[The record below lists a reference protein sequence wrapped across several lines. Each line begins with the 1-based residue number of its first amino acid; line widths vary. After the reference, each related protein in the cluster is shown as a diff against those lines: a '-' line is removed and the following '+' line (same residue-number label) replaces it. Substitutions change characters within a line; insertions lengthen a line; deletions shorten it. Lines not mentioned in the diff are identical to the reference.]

1 MNERSPEYADRIAA
15 AGSIETR
22 AEVAARWIL
31 AEFDAYY
38 VESRN
43 IPNLAKAAFE
53 RRDPAM
59 SLDLSLRRLS
69 VYSIS
74 VHALAR
80 GLREALPSAAE
91 DESFWARI
99 EARYLTL
106 IEGRY
111 ESDIAYAY
119 IHSARRM
126 MYEGMW
132 KPVEYAFLHH
142 REPASERSTAVRIDF
157 PVAPGGDLAALVDRI
172 LDVPCFERPWRDR
185 EGDVRRVAE
194 RLRSIFGDGG
204 RRPVAGQDRSTSG
217 GGERAPV
224 AEQARSTSGGG
235 EHRPVAGQDRSASDD
250 RGRTHAVER
259 PWPIAGDG
267 ARRPV
272 QIQMTDAGF
281 FRNRGAYVVGRIV
294 FDDASATP
302 LILALL
308 NHEAGIHVQA
318 VLAGEADAHNLFSS
332 TLANFHVTNSHYHE
346 LAAFLHSVMPTRRL
360 GLHYSTIGFNH
371 VGKVAVMNEL
381 REELAAHGEV
391 FTTAVGFRGSVAI
404 GFAAASSDYNL
415 KVIRDVPTAQYKWG
429 AFPGIGAVLDKYRR
443 VHEID
448 RTGSMLDNIIYYNL
462 ELDPAWFEPDL
473 LAELLRDAA
482 ESVSLRDDAVIL
494 KHLIVQ
500 RRVRP
505 LPVFFRD
512 ATPEEAREVIVNL
525 GHCIKN
531 NAAANVF
538 NKDLDA
544 RNYGVSRFRKVY
556 LFDYDALEPLT
567 RVKIRSNADRFDGE
581 DDVPDWFY
589 EDGVVFLPEE
599 IETGFRIHDRGLRRL
614 FRDVHGD
621 LLTTGYWERMQ
632 HDLER
637 GRVPSIRLYPEE
649 RKLDPPGWPSAP
661 AGE

>member
-1 MNERSPEYADRIAA
+1 MNDRYAEYASRIEA
-15 AGSIETR
+15 AGSIDER
-22 AEVAARWIL
+22 SGLAARWIL

-38 VESRN
+38 VESRS
-43 IPNLAKAAFE
+43 IPSLAKSAFE
-53 RRDPAM
+53 QRDPAM

-69 VYSIS
+69 VYSVS
-74 VHALAR
+74 AHALAR
-80 GLREALPSAAE
+80 RLRAALPEVAE
-91 DESFWARI
+91 DETFWTRL
-99 EARYLTL
+99 EARYLAL

-111 ESDIAYAY
+111 ESDLAFAY

-126 MYEGMW
+126 VYEGMW
-132 KPVEYAFLHH
+132 KPVEYMFLHH
-142 REPASERSTAVRIDF
+142 REPASERSAAVRIDF
-157 PVAPGGDLAALVDRI
+157 PIAPGADLAVLVDRV
-172 LDVPCFERPWRDR
+172 LAVPRFERRWRDR
-185 EGDVRRVAE
+185 AGDVRRVTE
-194 RLRSIFGDGG
+194 RLPSIF
-204 RRPVAGQDRSTSG
+204 SG
-217 GGERAPV
+217 
-224 AEQARSTSGGG
+224 
-235 EHRPVAGQDRSASDD
+235 
-250 RGRTHAVER
+250 
-259 PWPIAGDG
+259 G

-272 QIQMTDAGF
+272 EIQMTDAGF
-281 FRNRGAYVVGRIV
+281 FRNRGAYIVGRLV
-294 FDDASATP
+294 FDDSSASP

-308 NHEAGIHVQA
+308 NHDAGIYVQA

-346 LAAFLHSVMPTRRL
+346 LAAFLHTVMPTRRL

-371 VGKVAVMNEL
+371 VGKVAVMHEL
-381 REELAAHGEV
+381 REELATHREV
-391 FTTAVGFRGSVAI
+391 FITAVGFRGSVAI
-404 GFAAASSDYNL
+404 GFAAPSSDYNL
-415 KVIRDVPTAQYKWG
+415 KVIRDVPTDQYKWG
-429 AFPGIGAVLDKYRR
+429 EFPGIGAVLDKYRR

-462 ELDPAWFEPDL
+462 ELDPAWFEADL
-473 LAELLRDAA
+473 LAELLRDAG

-500 RRVRP
+500 RRVLP
-505 LPVFFRD
+505 LPVFLQD

-544 RNYGVSRFRKVY
+544 RNYGVSRFQKVY

-567 RVKIRSNADRFDGE
+567 RVKVRSNAGRFDGE

-589 EDGVVFLPEE
+589 EDGVIFLPEE
-599 IETGFRIHDRGLRRL
+599 IESGFRIHDRGMRRL

-621 LLTTGYWERMQ
+621 LLTTGYWERLQ
-632 HDLER
+632 HDLDR
-637 GRVPSIRLYPEE
+637 GQVPSIRLYPEQ
-649 RKLDPPGWPSAP
+649 RKLDHPGWPSAP

>member
-1 MNERSPEYADRIAA
+1 MNDRSAEYASRIEA
-15 AGSIETR
+15 AGSIDER
-22 AEVAARWIL
+22 SGLAARWIL

-38 VESRN
+38 VESRS
-43 IPNLAKAAFE
+43 IPNLAKSAFE
-53 RRDPAM
+53 QRDPAM

-69 VYSIS
+69 VYSVS
-74 VHALAR
+74 AHALAR
-80 GLREALPSAAE
+80 RLRAALPEVAE
-91 DESFWARI
+91 DETFWTRL
-99 EARYLTL
+99 EARYLAL

-111 ESDIAYAY
+111 ESDLAFAY

-126 MYEGMW
+126 VYEGMW
-132 KPVEYAFLHH
+132 KPVEYMFLHH
-142 REPASERSTAVRIDF
+142 REPASERSAAVRIDF
-157 PVAPGGDLAALVDRI
+157 PIAPGADLAVLVDRV
-172 LDVPCFERPWRDR
+172 LAVPRFERRWRDR
-185 EGDVRRVAE
+185 AGDVRRVTE
-194 RLRSIFGDGG
+194 RLPSIF
-204 RRPVAGQDRSTSG
+204 SG
-217 GGERAPV
+217 
-224 AEQARSTSGGG
+224 
-235 EHRPVAGQDRSASDD
+235 
-250 RGRTHAVER
+250 
-259 PWPIAGDG
+259 G

-272 QIQMTDAGF
+272 EIQMTDAGF
-281 FRNRGAYVVGRIV
+281 FRNRGAYIVGRIV
-294 FDDASATP
+294 FDDSSASP

-308 NHEAGIHVQA
+308 NHDAGIYVQA

-346 LAAFLHSVMPTRRL
+346 LAAFLHTVMPTRRL

-371 VGKVAVMNEL
+371 VGKVAVMHEL
-381 REELAAHGEV
+381 REELATHHEV
-391 FTTAVGFRGSVAI
+391 FITAVGFRGSVAI
-404 GFAAASSDYNL
+404 GFAAPSSDYNL
-415 KVIRDVPTAQYKWG
+415 KVIRDVPTDQYKWG
-429 AFPGIGAVLDKYRR
+429 EFPGIGAVLDKYRR

-462 ELDPAWFEPDL
+462 ELDPAWFEADL
-473 LAELLRDAA
+473 LAELLRDAG

-500 RRVRP
+500 RRVLP
-505 LPVFFRD
+505 LPVFLQD

-544 RNYGVSRFRKVY
+544 RNYGVSRFQKVY

-567 RVKIRSNADRFDGE
+567 RVKVRSNAGRFDGE

-589 EDGVVFLPEE
+589 EDGVIFLPEE
-599 IETGFRIHDRGLRRL
+599 IESGFRIHDRGMRRL

-621 LLTTGYWERMQ
+621 LLTTGYWEGLQ
-632 HDLER
+632 HDLDR
-637 GRVPSIRLYPEE
+637 GQVPSIRLYPEQ
-649 RKLDPPGWPSAP
+649 RKLDHPGWPSAP

>member
-1 MNERSPEYADRIAA
+1 MNDRSAEYASRIEA
-15 AGSIETR
+15 AGSIEER
-22 AEVAARWIL
+22 SGLAARWIL

-38 VESRN
+38 VESRS
-43 IPNLAKAAFE
+43 IPNLAKSAFE
-53 RRDPAM
+53 QRDPAM

-69 VYSIS
+69 VYSVS
-74 VHALAR
+74 AHALAR
-80 GLREALPSAAE
+80 RLRAALPEVAE
-91 DESFWARI
+91 DETFWTRL
-99 EARYLTL
+99 EARYLAL

-111 ESDIAYAY
+111 ESDLAFAY

-126 MYEGMW
+126 VYQGMW
-132 KPVEYAFLHH
+132 KPVEYMFLHH
-142 REPASERSTAVRIDF
+142 REPASERSAAVRIDF
-157 PVAPGGDLAALVDRI
+157 PIAPGADLAVLVDRV
-172 LDVPCFERPWRDR
+172 LAVPRFERRWRDR
-185 EGDVRRVAE
+185 AGDVRRVTE
-194 RLRSIFGDGG
+194 RLQSIF
-204 RRPVAGQDRSTSG
+204 SG
-217 GGERAPV
+217 
-224 AEQARSTSGGG
+224 
-235 EHRPVAGQDRSASDD
+235 
-250 RGRTHAVER
+250 
-259 PWPIAGDG
+259 G

-272 QIQMTDAGF
+272 EIQMTGAGF
-281 FRNRGAYVVGRIV
+281 FRNRGAYIVGRIV
-294 FDDASATP
+294 FDDSSASP

-308 NHEAGIHVQA
+308 NHDAGIYVQA

-346 LAAFLHSVMPTRRL
+346 LAAFLHTVMPTRRL

-371 VGKVAVMNEL
+371 VGKVAVMHEL
-381 REELAAHGEV
+381 REELATHREV
-391 FTTAVGFRGSVAI
+391 FITAVGFRGSVAI
-404 GFAAASSDYNL
+404 GFAAPSSDYNL
-415 KVIRDVPTAQYKWG
+415 KVIRDVPTDQYKWG
-429 AFPGIGAVLDKYRR
+429 EFPGIGAVLDKYRR

-462 ELDPAWFEPDL
+462 ELDSAWFEADL
-473 LAELLRDAA
+473 LAELLRDAG

-500 RRVRP
+500 RRVLP
-505 LPVFFRD
+505 LPVFLQD

-544 RNYGVSRFRKVY
+544 RNYGVSRFQKVY

-567 RVKIRSNADRFDGE
+567 RVKVRSNAGRFDGE

-589 EDGVVFLPEE
+589 EDGVIFLPEE
-599 IETGFRIHDRGLRRL
+599 IESGFRIHDRGMRRL

-621 LLTTGYWERMQ
+621 LLTTGYWERLQ
-632 HDLER
+632 HDLDR
-637 GRVPSIRLYPEE
+637 GQVPSIRLYPEQ
-649 RKLDPPGWPSAP
+649 RKLDHPGWPSAP

>member
-1 MNERSPEYADRIAA
+1 MSERPADHASRIAA
-15 AGSIETR
+15 ADSIEAR
-22 AEVAARWIL
+22 ADLAAHWIL

-43 IPNLAKAAFE
+43 IPNLAKSAFE
-53 RRDPAM
+53 RRDPGT

-69 VYSIS
+69 VYSVS

-80 GLREALPSAAE
+80 RLREALPSAAD
-91 DESFWARI
+91 DETFWERI
-99 EARYLTL
+99 ETRYLTL
-106 IEGRY
+106 IAGRY
-111 ESDIAYAY
+111 ESDLAFAY

-132 KPVEYAFLHH
+132 KPVDYAFLHH
-142 REPASERSTAVRIDF
+142 REPASERSAAVRIDV
-157 PVAPGGDLAALVDRI
+157 PIAPGADLAALVDRI
-172 LDVPCFERPWRDR
+172 LSIPRFERRWRDR
-185 EGDVRRVAE
+185 PGDVGRVVE
-194 RLRSIFGDGG
+194 RLESIFRDGAG
-204 RRPVAGQDRSTSG
+204 RPV
-217 GGERAPV
+217 E
-224 AEQARSTSGGG
+224 
-235 EHRPVAGQDRSASDD
+235 
-250 RGRTHAVER
+250 
-259 PWPIAGDG
+259 
-267 ARRPV
+267 
-272 QIQMTDAGF
+272 IQMTDAGF
-281 FRNRGAYVVGRIV
+281 FRNRGAYIVGRVV

-381 REELAAHGEV
+381 REELAAHREV

-404 GFAAASSDYNL
+404 GFAAPSSDYNL
-415 KVIRDVPTAQYKWG
+415 KVIRDVPTEQYKWG
-429 AFPGIGAVLDKYRR
+429 EFPGVRAVLDKYRR

-462 ELDPAWFEPDL
+462 ELDPAWFEPSL

-482 ESVSLRDDAVIL
+482 ESVSLREDTVIL

-505 LPVFFRD
+505 LPIHLRD
-512 ATPEEAREVIVNL
+512 ATPEAAREVIVNL

-544 RNYGVSRFRKVY
+544 RNYGVSRFHKVY

-567 RVKIRSNADRFDGE
+567 RVKVRSNAGRFDGE

-589 EDGVVFLPEE
+589 EDGTIFLPEE
-599 IETGFRIHDRGLRRL
+599 IESGFRIHDRGLRRL

-632 HDLER
+632 HDLAR
-637 GRVPSIRLYPEE
+637 GRVPGIRLYPEQ
-649 RKLDPPGWPSAP
+649 RKLDHPGWPSAP

>member
-1 MNERSPEYADRIAA
+1 MNDRYAEYASRIEA
-15 AGSIETR
+15 AGSIDER
-22 AEVAARWIL
+22 SGLAARWIL

-38 VESRN
+38 VESRS
-43 IPNLAKAAFE
+43 IPNLAKSAFE
-53 RRDPAM
+53 QRDPAM

-69 VYSIS
+69 VYSVS
-74 VHALAR
+74 AHALAR
-80 GLREALPSAAE
+80 RLRAALPEVAE
-91 DESFWARI
+91 DETFWTRL
-99 EARYLTL
+99 EARYLAL

-111 ESDIAYAY
+111 ESDLAFAY

-126 MYEGMW
+126 VYEGMW
-132 KPVEYAFLHH
+132 KPVEYMFLHH
-142 REPASERSTAVRIDF
+142 REPASERSAAVRIDF
-157 PVAPGGDLAALVDRI
+157 PIAPGADLAVLVGRV
-172 LDVPCFERPWRDR
+172 LAVPRFERRWRDR
-185 EGDVRRVAE
+185 AGDVRRVTE
-194 RLRSIFGDGG
+194 RLQSIFS
-204 RRPVAGQDRSTSG
+204 R
-217 GGERAPV
+217 
-224 AEQARSTSGGG
+224 
-235 EHRPVAGQDRSASDD
+235 
-250 RGRTHAVER
+250 
-259 PWPIAGDG
+259 G

-272 QIQMTDAGF
+272 EIQMTDAGF
-281 FRNRGAYVVGRIV
+281 FRNRGAYIVGRIV
-294 FDDASATP
+294 FDDSSASP

-308 NHEAGIHVQA
+308 NHDAGIYVQA

-346 LAAFLHSVMPTRRL
+346 LAAFLHTVMPTRRL

-371 VGKVAVMNEL
+371 VGKVAVMHEL
-381 REELAAHGEV
+381 REELATHREV
-391 FTTAVGFRGSVAI
+391 FITAVGFRGSVAI
-404 GFAAASSDYNL
+404 GFAAPSSDYNL
-415 KVIRDVPTAQYKWG
+415 KVIRDVPTDQYKWG
-429 AFPGIGAVLDKYRR
+429 EFPGIGAVLDKYRR

-462 ELDPAWFEPDL
+462 ELDPAWFEADL
-473 LAELLRDAA
+473 LAELLRDAG

-500 RRVRP
+500 RRVLP
-505 LPVFFRD
+505 LPVFLQD

-544 RNYGVSRFRKVY
+544 RNYGVSRFQKVY

-567 RVKIRSNADRFDGE
+567 RVKVRSNAGRFDGE

-589 EDGVVFLPEE
+589 EDGVIFLPEE
-599 IETGFRIHDRGLRRL
+599 IESGFRIHDRGMRRL

-621 LLTTGYWERMQ
+621 LLTTGYWERLQ
-632 HDLER
+632 HDLDR
-637 GRVPSIRLYPEE
+637 GQVPSIRLYPEQ
-649 RKLDPPGWPSAP
+649 RKLDHPGWPSAP

>member
-1 MNERSPEYADRIAA
+1 MNDRRPDYADHIAA
-15 AGSIETR
+15 ARSVDER
-22 AEVAARWIL
+22 ADLAAHWIL
-31 AEFDAYY
+31 SEFDAYY
-38 VESRN
+38 VESRS
-43 IPNLAKAAFE
+43 IPNLAKSAFE
-53 RRDPAM
+53 RRDPAT

-69 VYSIS
+69 VYSTS
-74 VHALAR
+74 AHTLAR
-80 GLREALPSAAE
+80 RLRESLPPATE
-91 DESFWARI
+91 DETFWERI

-111 ESDIAYAY
+111 ESDLAFAY

-126 MYEGMW
+126 MYAGMW
-132 KPVEYAFLHH
+132 NPVEYTFLHH
-142 REPASERSTAVRIDF
+142 REPATERSAAVRIDF
-157 PVAPGGDLAALVDRI
+157 PITPDRDLATLVDRI
-172 LDVPCFERPWRDR
+172 LDVPRFERPWRDR
-185 EGDVRRVAE
+185 AGDVRLIAE
-194 RLRSIFGDGG
+194 RLQSIFGGDE
-204 RRPVAGQDRSTSG
+204 RRPV
-217 GGERAPV
+217 E
-224 AEQARSTSGGG
+224 
-235 EHRPVAGQDRSASDD
+235 
-250 RGRTHAVER
+250 
-259 PWPIAGDG
+259 
-267 ARRPV
+267 
-272 QIQMTDAGF
+272 IQMTDAGF
-281 FRNRGAYVVGRIV
+281 FRNRGAYIVGRIV
-294 FDDASATP
+294 FDDSSATP

-308 NHEAGIHVQA
+308 NHDAGIYVQA

-381 REELAAHGEV
+381 REEIAEHREV

-404 GFAAASSDYNL
+404 GFTAPSSDYNL
-415 KVIRDVPTAQYKWG
+415 KVIRDVPTEQYKWG
-429 AFPGIGAVLDKYRR
+429 DFPGIRAVLDKYRR

-462 ELDPAWFEPDL
+462 ELDPAWFEPEL
-473 LAELLRDAA
+473 LVELLRDAS

-505 LPVFFRD
+505 LPVFFRN

-567 RVKIRSNADRFDGE
+567 QVKVRSNVGRFDGE

-589 EDGVVFLPEE
+589 EDGVIFLPEE

-621 LLTTGYWERMQ
+621 LLTAGYWERMQ
-632 HDLER
+632 NDLER
-637 GRVPSIRLYPEE
+637 GQVPSTRLYPEQ
-649 RKLDPPGWPSAP
+649 RKLDHPGWPSAP

>member
-1 MNERSPEYADRIAA
+1 MNDRTTEYAARIAA
-15 AGSIETR
+15 AGFIDER
-22 AEVAARWIL
+22 ADLAARWIL

-38 VESRN
+38 FESRN
-43 IPNLAKAAFE
+43 IPNLAKVAFE
-53 RRDPAM
+53 RRDPAT

-69 VYSIS
+69 VYSTT
-74 VHALAR
+74 VHTLAR
-80 GLREALPSAAE
+80 RLRESLPSAAE
-91 DESFWARI
+91 DESFWERI

-111 ESDIAYAY
+111 ESDIAFAY

-132 KPVEYAFLHH
+132 KPVEYAFLNHH
-142 REPASERSTAVRIDF
+142 EPVPERSAAVRIDF
-157 PVAPGGDLAALVDRI
+157 PIPPDEDLATLVDRI
-172 LDVPCFERPWRDR
+172 LDVPRFERPWRDR

-194 RLRSIFGDGG
+194 RLQAICDGIK
-204 RRPVAGQDRSTSG
+204 R
-217 GGERAPV
+217 
-224 AEQARSTSGGG
+224 
-235 EHRPVAGQDRSASDD
+235 HL
-250 RGRTHAVER
+250 VE
-259 PWPIAGDG
+259 
-267 ARRPV
+267 
-272 QIQMTDAGF
+272 IQMTDAGF
-281 FRNRGAYVVGRIV
+281 FRNRGAYIVGQIV
-294 FDDASATP
+294 FDDVSATP

-308 NHEAGIHVQA
+308 NHDAGIYVQA

-332 TLANFHVTNSHYHE
+332 TLANFHVTNNHYHE

-381 REELAAHGEV
+381 REELVEHREV

-404 GFAAASSDYNL
+404 GFAAPSSDYNL
-415 KVIRDVPTAQYKWG
+415 KVIRDVPTEQYKWG
-429 AFPGIGAVLDKYRR
+429 EFPGIRAVLDKYRR

-462 ELDPAWFEPDL
+462 ELDPTWFEPEL
-473 LAELLRDAA
+473 LAELLQDAA
-482 ESVSLRDDAVIL
+482 ESVSLRNDAVIL

-505 LPVFFRD
+505 LPVFLRD
-512 ATPEEAREVIVNL
+512 ATPEEAREVLVNL

-544 RNYGVSRFRKVY
+544 RNYGVSRFHKVY

-567 RVKIRSNADRFDGE
+567 SVKVRSNAGRIDGE

-589 EDGVVFLPEE
+589 EDGVIFLPEE
-599 IETGFRIHDRGLRRL
+599 IESGFRIHDRALRRL
-614 FRDVHGD
+614 FRDAHGD

-632 HDLER
+632 NDLER
-637 GRVPSIRLYPEE
+637 GQVPSIRLYPEQ
-649 RKLDPPGWPSAP
+649 RKLDQPGWPSAP

>member
-1 MNERSPEYADRIAA
+1 MNDRSPDYADLIAA
-15 AGSIETR
+15 AVSIDDRTDLT
-22 AEVAARWIL
+22 ARWIL

-38 VESRN
+38 VESRS
-43 IPNLAKAAFE
+43 IPNFAKAAFE
-53 RRDPAM
+53 RRDPAT

-80 GLREALPSAAE
+80 RLRESLPSAAE
-91 DESFWARI
+91 DETFWERI

-111 ESDIAYAY
+111 ESDLAFAY

-132 KPVEYAFLHH
+132 NPVEYTFLHH
-142 REPASERSTAVRIDF
+142 REPATERSAAVRIDF
-157 PVAPGGDLAALVDRI
+157 PITPDLDLATLVDRI
-172 LDVPCFERPWRDR
+172 LDVPSFERPWRDR
-185 EGDVRRVAE
+185 NGDVRAVVE
-194 RLRSIFGDGG
+194 RLQTIFRGYE
-204 RRPVAGQDRSTSG
+204 RQPV
-217 GGERAPV
+217 E
-224 AEQARSTSGGG
+224 
-235 EHRPVAGQDRSASDD
+235 
-250 RGRTHAVER
+250 
-259 PWPIAGDG
+259 
-267 ARRPV
+267 
-272 QIQMTDAGF
+272 IQMTDAGF
-281 FRNRGAYVVGRIV
+281 FRNRGAYIVGRIV

-308 NHEAGIHVQA
+308 NHDAGIYVQA
-318 VLAGEADAHNLFSS
+318 VLAGQADAHNLFSS

-381 REELAAHGEV
+381 REELAEHGEV
-391 FTTAVGFRGSVAI
+391 FTTAIGFRGSVAI
-404 GFAAASSDYNL
+404 GFAASSSDYNL
-415 KVIRDVPTAQYKWG
+415 KVIRDIPTEQYKWG
-429 AFPGIGAVLDKYRR
+429 DFPGIRAVLDKYRR

-462 ELDPAWFEPDL
+462 ELDPAWFEPEL

-505 LPVFFRD
+505 LPVFLRN
-512 ATPEEAREVIVNL
+512 ATLEEAREVIVNL

-544 RNYGVSRFRKVY
+544 RNYGVSRYHKVY

-567 RVKIRSNADRFDGE
+567 HVKVRSNADRFDGE

-589 EDGVVFLPEE
+589 EDGVIFLPEE

-632 HDLER
+632 GVLER
-637 GRVPSIRLYPEE
+637 GQVPSIRLYPEQ
-649 RKLDPPGWPSAP
+649 RKLDHPGWPSAP

>member
-1 MNERSPEYADRIAA
+1 MNDRSTEYADRIAA
-15 AGSIETR
+15 ADSTEERTNL
-22 AEVAARWIL
+22 AARWIL

-43 IPNLAKAAFE
+43 IPNLAKSAFE
-53 RRDPAM
+53 RRDPAT

-74 VHALAR
+74 VHTLAR
-80 GLREALPSAAE
+80 RLREALPAAAE
-91 DESFWARI
+91 DEAFWEQI
-99 EARYLTL
+99 EARYLIL

-111 ESDIAYAY
+111 ESDIAFAY

-132 KPVEYAFLHH
+132 KPVDYAFLHH
-142 REPASERSTAVRIDF
+142 REPESERSAAVRVDF
-157 PVAPGGDLAALVDRI
+157 PIAHGADLAALVDRI
-172 LDVPCFERPWRDR
+172 LEVPRFKQPWRDR
-185 EGDVRRVAE
+185 EGDVRLVAE
-194 RLRSIFGDGG
+194 RLQAIF
-204 RRPVAGQDRSTSG
+204 
-217 GGERAPV
+217 
-224 AEQARSTSGGG
+224 
-235 EHRPVAGQDRSASDD
+235 HRN
-250 RGRTHAVER
+250 T
-259 PWPIAGDG
+259 
-267 ARRPV
+267 RRPV
-272 QIQMTDAGF
+272 QIQMTAAGF
-281 FRNRGAYVVGRIV
+281 FRNRGAYIVGRIV

-308 NHEAGIHVQA
+308 NHDAGIYVQA

-346 LAAFLHSVMPTRRL
+346 LAAFMHSVMPTRRL

-381 REELAAHGEV
+381 REELATHHEV
-391 FTTAVGFRGSVAI
+391 FATAVGFRGSVAI
-404 GFAAASSDYNL
+404 GFAAPSSDYNL
-415 KVIRDVPTAQYKWG
+415 KVIRDVPTEQYKWG
-429 AFPGIGAVLDKYRR
+429 EFPGIRAVLDKYRR

-448 RTGSMLDNIIYYNL
+448 RTGSMLDNIIYFNL
-462 ELDPAWFEPDL
+462 ELDPAWFEPGL

-482 ESVSLRDDAVIL
+482 ESVSLRDDTVIL

-544 RNYGVSRFRKVY
+544 RNYGVSRFHKVY
-556 LFDYDALEPLT
+556 LFDYDALDPLT
-567 RVKIRSNADRFDGE
+567 QVKVRSNAERFDGE

-589 EDGVVFLPEE
+589 EDGVIFLPEE
-599 IETGFRIHDRGLRRL
+599 IESGFRIHERGLRRL

-632 HDLER
+632 NDLER
-637 GRVPSIRLYPEE
+637 GQVPSIRLYPEQ
-649 RKLDPPGWPSAP
+649 RKLDHPGWPSTP

>member
-1 MNERSPEYADRIAA
+1 MNDRSPDYTDLIAA
-15 AGSIETR
+15 ARSIDER
-22 AEVAARWIL
+22 IELAARWIL
-31 AEFDAYY
+31 DEFDAYY

-53 RRDPAM
+53 RLDPAS
-59 SLDLSLRRLS
+59 SLHLSLRRLS
-69 VYSIS
+69 VYSVS
-74 VHALAR
+74 AHALAR
-80 GLREALPSAAE
+80 RLRGALPSATE
-91 DESFWARI
+91 DESFWERI
-99 EARYLTL
+99 EARYLSL

-111 ESDIAYAY
+111 ESDIAFAY

-126 MYEGMW
+126 MYAGMW

-142 REPASERSTAVRIDF
+142 REPASERSSAARVDF
-157 PVAPGGDLAALVDRI
+157 PVDPDANLPALVDRI
-172 LDVPCFERPWRDR
+172 LDVPGFERPWRDR
-185 EGDVRRVAE
+185 EGDVDKVAA
-194 RLRSIFGDGG
+194 RLQTIFGNN
-204 RRPVAGQDRSTSG
+204 
-217 GGERAPV
+217 
-224 AEQARSTSGGG
+224 
-235 EHRPVAGQDRSASDD
+235 
-250 RGRTHAVER
+250 
-259 PWPIAGDG
+259 
-267 ARRPV
+267 ARRPAE
-272 QIQMTDAGF
+272 IQMTDAGF
-281 FRNRGAYVVGRIV
+281 FRNRGAYIVGRIV
-294 FDDASATP
+294 FDDSSATP

-308 NHEAGIHVQA
+308 NHEAGIYVQA

-381 REELAAHGEV
+381 REELAEHGEV
-391 FTTAVGFRGSVAI
+391 FTTAIGFRGSVAI
-404 GFAAASSDYNL
+404 GFAAPSSDYNL
-415 KVIRDVPTAQYKWG
+415 KVIRDVPTEQYKWG
-429 AFPGIGAVLDKYRR
+429 EFPGIRAVLDKYRR

-462 ELDPAWFEPDL
+462 ELDPAWFEPNL

-505 LPVFFRD
+505 LPVFLQD
-512 ATPEEAREVIVNL
+512 ASPEGAREVIVNL

-544 RNYGVSRFRKVY
+544 RNYGVSRFHKVF

-567 RVKIRSNADRFDGE
+567 RVKVRSNTDRFDGE

-589 EDGVVFLPEE
+589 EDGVIFLPEE
-599 IETGFRIHDRGLRRL
+599 IESGFRIHDRGIRRL

-621 LLTTGYWERMQ
+621 LLTTGYWEGMQ
-632 HDLER
+632 GDLER

-649 RKLDPPGWPSAP
+649 RKLDHPGWPSAP

>member
-1 MNERSPEYADRIAA
+1 MTVRSPDYADLVTATR
-15 AGSIETR
+15 SIDGR
-22 AEVAARWIL
+22 ADLAARWIL

-38 VESRN
+38 VESRT

-53 RRDPAM
+53 RRDPAT

-69 VYSIS
+69 VYSTT

-80 GLREALPSAAE
+80 RLRESLPSAAE
-91 DESFWARI
+91 DESFWERI
-99 EARYLTL
+99 ETRYLTL

-111 ESDIAYAY
+111 ESDIAFAY

-132 KPVEYAFLHH
+132 KPVDYAFLRH
-142 REPASERSTAVRIDF
+142 REPATERSAAVRVDF
-157 PVAPGGDLAALVDRI
+157 PVGPGANLPDLVHRI
-172 LDVPCFERPWRDR
+172 LDVPGFERAWRDR
-185 EGDVRRVAE
+185 GGDVRRVAD
-194 RLRSIFGDGG
+194 RLQSMFAADE
-204 RRPVAGQDRSTSG
+204 RRPV
-217 GGERAPV
+217 E
-224 AEQARSTSGGG
+224 
-235 EHRPVAGQDRSASDD
+235 
-250 RGRTHAVER
+250 
-259 PWPIAGDG
+259 
-267 ARRPV
+267 
-272 QIQMTDAGF
+272 IQMTDAGF
-281 FRNRGAYVVGRIV
+281 FRNRGAYIVGQIV

-308 NHEAGIHVQA
+308 NHEAGIYVQA

-381 REELAAHGEV
+381 REELAEHGEV
-391 FTTAVGFRGSVAI
+391 LTTAVGFRGSVAI
-404 GFAAASSDYNL
+404 GFASPSSDYNL
-415 KVIRDVPTAQYKWG
+415 KVIRDVPTEQYKWG
-429 AFPGIGAVLDKYRR
+429 EFPGIRAVLDKYRR

-482 ESVSLRDDAVIL
+482 ESVSFRDGAVIL

-505 LPVFFRD
+505 LPVFLQD
-512 ATPEEAREVIVNL
+512 ASPEEAREVIVNL

-567 RVKIRSNADRFDGE
+567 RVKVRSNADRFDGE
-581 DDVPDWFY
+581 DDIPDWFY
-589 EDGVVFLPEE
+589 EDGVIFLPEE
-599 IETGFRIHDRGLRRL
+599 IESGFRIHDRAMRRL

-621 LLTTGYWERMQ
+621 LLTTGYWEGMQ
-632 HDLER
+632 GDLER
-637 GRVPSIRLYPEE
+637 GRVPGIRLYPEQ
-649 RKLDPPGWPSAP
+649 RKLDHPGWPSAP

>member
-1 MNERSPEYADRIAA
+1 MNDRSPDYTDLIAA
-15 AGSIETR
+15 ARSIDERTDL
-22 AEVAARWIL
+22 AARWIL
-31 AEFDAYY
+31 DEFDAYY

-53 RRDPAM
+53 RLDPAS
-59 SLDLSLRRLS
+59 SLHLSLRRLS
-69 VYSIS
+69 VYSVT

-80 GLREALPSAAE
+80 RLREALPSAAE
-91 DESFWARI
+91 DESFWERI

-111 ESDIAYAY
+111 ESDLAFAY

-142 REPASERSTAVRIDF
+142 REPVTERSAAVRIDF
-157 PVAPGGDLAALVDRI
+157 SVTPGRDLSALVDRI
-172 LDVPCFERPWRDR
+172 LDVPRFDCPWRDR
-185 EGDVRRVAE
+185 KSDVRRVAE
-194 RLRSIFGDGG
+194 RLESILGRDQ
-204 RRPVAGQDRSTSG
+204 RRPV
-217 GGERAPV
+217 E
-224 AEQARSTSGGG
+224 
-235 EHRPVAGQDRSASDD
+235 
-250 RGRTHAVER
+250 
-259 PWPIAGDG
+259 
-267 ARRPV
+267 
-272 QIQMTDAGF
+272 IQMTDAGF
-281 FRNRGAYVVGRIV
+281 FRNRGAYIVGQIV
-294 FDDASATP
+294 FDDSSATP

-308 NHEAGIHVQA
+308 NHDAGVYVQA
-318 VLAGEADAHNLFSS
+318 VLSGEADAHNLFSS
-332 TLANFHVTNSHYHE
+332 TLANFHVTNTHYHE

-381 REELAAHGEV
+381 REELAEHREV
-391 FTTAVGFRGSVAI
+391 LTTAVGFRGSVAI
-404 GFAAASSDYNL
+404 GFAAPSSDYNL
-415 KVIRDVPTAQYKWG
+415 KVIRDVPTEQYKWG
-429 AFPGIGAVLDKYRR
+429 EFPGIRAVLDKYRR

-473 LAELLRDAA
+473 LAGLLRDAT
-482 ESVSLRDDAVIL
+482 ESVSLRDETVIL

-544 RNYGVSRFRKVY
+544 RNYGVSRFHKVY

-589 EDGVVFLPEE
+589 EDGVIFLPEE
-599 IETGFRIHDRGLRRL
+599 IESGFRIHDRAMRRL

-621 LLTTGYWERMQ
+621 LLTTGYWEGLQ
-632 HDLER
+632 SDLER
-637 GRVPSIRLYPEE
+637 GQVPSIRLYPER
-649 RKLDPPGWPSAP
+649 RKLDHPGWPSAP

>member
-1 MNERSPEYADRIAA
+1 MNDRSPDYAHLIAA
-15 AGSIETR
+15 TR
-22 AEVAARWIL
+22 AIDERADLAARWIH

-43 IPNLAKAAFE
+43 IPTLAKSAFE
-53 RRDPAM
+53 RRDPAT

-74 VHALAR
+74 VRTLAR
-80 GLREALPSAAE
+80 RLREALPSSAE
-91 DESFWARI
+91 DESFWERI

-111 ESDIAYAY
+111 ESDIAFAY

-142 REPASERSTAVRIDF
+142 RDPVPERSAAVRTEF
-157 PVAPGGDLAALVDRI
+157 PIPPDGDLAALVDRI
-172 LDVPCFERPWRDR
+172 LDVPRFERPWRDR

-194 RLRSIFGDGG
+194 RLKAIFDGIE
-204 RRPVAGQDRSTSG
+204 RRPV
-217 GGERAPV
+217 E
-224 AEQARSTSGGG
+224 
-235 EHRPVAGQDRSASDD
+235 
-250 RGRTHAVER
+250 
-259 PWPIAGDG
+259 
-267 ARRPV
+267 
-272 QIQMTDAGF
+272 IQMTDAGF
-281 FRNRGAYVVGRIV
+281 FRNRGAYIVGQIV

-302 LILALL
+302 LIFALL
-308 NHEAGIHVQA
+308 NHDAGIYVQA

-381 REELAAHGEV
+381 REELAEHREV

-404 GFAAASSDYNL
+404 GFAAPSSDYNL
-415 KVIRDVPTAQYKWG
+415 KVIRDVPTEQYKWG
-429 AFPGIGAVLDKYRR
+429 EFPGIRAVLDKYRR

-448 RTGSMLDNIIYYNL
+448 RTGSMLDNIIYNNL
-462 ELDPAWFEPDL
+462 ELDPAWFEPHL
-473 LAELLRDAA
+473 LAELLLDAT
-482 ESVSLRDDAVIL
+482 ESVSLRNDTVIL

-505 LPVFFRD
+505 LPVFLHD
-512 ATPEEAREVIVNL
+512 ASPGEAREVIVNL

-544 RNYGVSRFRKVY
+544 RNYGVSRFHKVY

-567 RVKIRSNADRFDGE
+567 QVKIRSNAERFDGE

-589 EDGVVFLPEE
+589 EDGVIFLPEE
-599 IETGFRIHDRGLRRL
+599 IESGFRIHDRGLRRL

-621 LLTTGYWERMQ
+621 LLTTRYWERMQ
-632 HDLER
+632 NDLER
-637 GRVPSIRLYPEE
+637 GQVPSIRLYPEQ
-649 RKLDPPGWPSAP
+649 RKLDQPGWPSAP

>member
-1 MNERSPEYADRIAA
+1 MNDRYAEYASRIEA
-15 AGSIETR
+15 AGSIDER
-22 AEVAARWIL
+22 SGLAARWIL

-38 VESRN
+38 VESRS
-43 IPNLAKAAFE
+43 IPSLAKSAFE
-53 RRDPAM
+53 QRDPAM

-69 VYSIS
+69 VYSVS
-74 VHALAR
+74 AHALAR
-80 GLREALPSAAE
+80 RLRAALPEVAE
-91 DESFWARI
+91 DETFWARL
-99 EARYLTL
+99 EARYLAL

-111 ESDIAYAY
+111 ESDLAFAY

-126 MYEGMW
+126 VYEGMW
-132 KPVEYAFLHH
+132 KPVEYMFLHH
-142 REPASERSTAVRIDF
+142 REPASERSAAVRIDF
-157 PVAPGGDLAALVDRI
+157 PIAPGADLAVLVDRV
-172 LDVPCFERPWRDR
+172 LAVPRFERRWRDR
-185 EGDVRRVAE
+185 AGDVRRVVE
-194 RLRSIFGDGG
+194 RLQSIFSGG
-204 RRPVAGQDRSTSG
+204 ERRPV
-217 GGERAPV
+217 E
-224 AEQARSTSGGG
+224 
-235 EHRPVAGQDRSASDD
+235 
-250 RGRTHAVER
+250 
-259 PWPIAGDG
+259 
-267 ARRPV
+267 
-272 QIQMTDAGF
+272 IQMTDAGF
-281 FRNRGAYVVGRIV
+281 FRNRGAYIVGRIV
-294 FDDASATP
+294 FDDSSATP

-308 NHEAGIHVQA
+308 NHDAGIYVQA

-332 TLANFHVTNSHYHE
+332 TLANFHVTNNHYHE
-346 LAAFLHSVMPTRRL
+346 LAAFMHSVMPTRRL

-381 REELAAHGEV
+381 REELATHREV

-404 GFAAASSDYNL
+404 GFAAPSSDYNL
-415 KVIRDVPTAQYKWG
+415 KVIRDVPTEQYKWG
-429 AFPGIGAVLDKYRR
+429 EFPGIRAVLDKYRR

-448 RTGSMLDNIIYYNL
+448 RTGSMLDNIIYFNL
-462 ELDPAWFEPDL
+462 ELDPAWFEPGL

-482 ESVSLRDDAVIL
+482 ESVSLRDDTVIL

-544 RNYGVSRFRKVY
+544 RNYGVSRFHKVY

-567 RVKIRSNADRFDGE
+567 RVKVRSNAERIDGE

-589 EDGVVFLPEE
+589 EDGVIFLPEE
-599 IETGFRIHDRGLRRL
+599 IESGFRLHERGLRRL

-632 HDLER
+632 NDLER
-637 GRVPSIRLYPEE
+637 GQVPSIRLYPEQ
-649 RKLDPPGWPSAP
+649 RKLDHPGWPSTP

>member
-1 MNERSPEYADRIAA
+1 MNDRYAEYANRIAA
-15 AGSIETR
+15 ADSIEDRTDL
-22 AEVAARWIL
+22 AARWIL

-38 VESRN
+38 VESRS
-43 IPNLAKAAFE
+43 IPKLAKSAFE
-53 RRDPAM
+53 RRDPAT

-74 VHALAR
+74 VHTLAR
-80 GLREALPSAAE
+80 RLRESLPSAAE
-91 DESFWARI
+91 DETFWERI

-111 ESDIAYAY
+111 ESDLAFAY

-132 KPVEYAFLHH
+132 NPVEYTFLHH
-142 REPASERSTAVRIDF
+142 REPASERSAAVRIDF
-157 PVAPGGDLAALVDRI
+157 PIAPGSDLAALVNRV
-172 LDVPCFERPWRDR
+172 LDVPRFEQPWRDR
-185 EGDVRRVAE
+185 AGDVRRIVQ
-194 RLRSIFGDGG
+194 RLESIFSSTGL
-204 RRPVAGQDRSTSG
+204 RPV
-217 GGERAPV
+217 E
-224 AEQARSTSGGG
+224 
-235 EHRPVAGQDRSASDD
+235 
-250 RGRTHAVER
+250 
-259 PWPIAGDG
+259 
-267 ARRPV
+267 
-272 QIQMTDAGF
+272 IQMTDAGF
-281 FRNRGAYVVGRIV
+281 FRNRGAYIVGRIV
-294 FDDASATP
+294 YDDSSAMP

-308 NHEAGIHVQA
+308 NHDAGIYVQA

-381 REELAAHGEV
+381 REELASHREV
-391 FTTAVGFRGSVAI
+391 FTTAIGFRGSVAI
-404 GFAAASSDYNL
+404 GFAAPSSDYNL
-415 KVIRDVPTAQYKWG
+415 KVIRDVPTEQYKWG
-429 AFPGIGAVLDKYRR
+429 EFPGIRTVLDKYRR

-473 LAELLRDAA
+473 LAELLRDAS
-482 ESVSLRDDAVIL
+482 ESVSLRDDAVIH

-505 LPVFFRD
+505 LPVFLQN

-567 RVKIRSNADRFDGE
+567 RVKVRSNAGRVDGE
-581 DDVPDWFY
+581 DDIPDWFY

-599 IETGFRIHDRGLRRL
+599 IESGFRIHDRGIRRL

-632 HDLER
+632 YDLDR
-637 GRVPSIRLYPEE
+637 GRVPSIRLYPEQ
-649 RKLDPPGWPSAP
+649 RKLEHPGWPSAP

>member
-1 MNERSPEYADRIAA
+1 MNDRNTEFAVRIAA
-15 AGSIETR
+15 AGSIDER
-22 AEVAARWIL
+22 ADLAARWIL

-38 VESRN
+38 VESRI
-43 IPNLAKAAFE
+43 IPNLAKSAFE
-53 RRDPAM
+53 RRDPAT

-69 VYSIS
+69 VYSIT

-80 GLREALPSAAE
+80 RLRKALPSAAE
-91 DESFWARI
+91 DESFWERI
-99 EARYLTL
+99 ESRYLTL

-111 ESDIAYAY
+111 ESDIAFAY

-126 MYEGMW
+126 MYEDMW
-132 KPVEYAFLHH
+132 KPVEYAFLNHH
-142 REPASERSTAVRIDF
+142 EPVPERSAAVRIDF
-157 PVAPGGDLAALVDRI
+157 PIPPDGDLATLVDRI
-172 LDVPCFERPWRDR
+172 LDVPRFERPWRDR
-185 EGDVRRVAE
+185 EDDVRRVAE
-194 RLRSIFGDGG
+194 RLQAICDGIK
-204 RRPVAGQDRSTSG
+204 R
-217 GGERAPV
+217 
-224 AEQARSTSGGG
+224 
-235 EHRPVAGQDRSASDD
+235 HL
-250 RGRTHAVER
+250 VE
-259 PWPIAGDG
+259 
-267 ARRPV
+267 
-272 QIQMTDAGF
+272 IQMTDAGF
-281 FRNRGAYVVGRIV
+281 FRNRGAYIVGQIV

-308 NHEAGIHVQA
+308 NHEAGIYVQA

-346 LAAFLHSVMPTRRL
+346 LAAFLHAVMPTRRL

-381 REELAAHGEV
+381 REELAEHREV

-404 GFAAASSDYNL
+404 GFAAPSSDYNL
-415 KVIRDVPTAQYKWG
+415 KVIRDLPTEQYKWG
-429 AFPGIGAVLDKYRR
+429 EFPGIRAVLDKYRR

-462 ELDPAWFEPDL
+462 ELDPTWFEPEL
-473 LAELLRDAA
+473 LAELLQDAA
-482 ESVSLRDDAVIL
+482 ESVSLRNDAVIL

-505 LPVFFRD
+505 LPVFLRD
-512 ATPEEAREVIVNL
+512 ATPEEAREVLVNL

-544 RNYGVSRFRKVY
+544 RNYGVSRFHKVY

-567 RVKIRSNADRFDGE
+567 SVKVRSNAGRIDGE
-581 DDVPDWFY
+581 DDVPEWFY
-589 EDGVVFLPEE
+589 EDGVIFLPEE
-599 IETGFRIHDRGLRRL
+599 IESGFRIHDRALRRL
-614 FRDVHGD
+614 FRDAHGD

-632 HDLER
+632 NDLER
-637 GRVPSIRLYPEE
+637 GQVPSIRLYPEQ
-649 RKLDPPGWPSAP
+649 RKLDQPGWPSAP

>member
-1 MNERSPEYADRIAA
+1 MNDRSAEYASCIEA
-15 AGSIETR
+15 AGSIDER
-22 AEVAARWIL
+22 SGLAARWIL

-38 VESRN
+38 VESRS
-43 IPNLAKAAFE
+43 IPNLAKSAFE
-53 RRDPAM
+53 QRDPAM

-69 VYSIS
+69 VYSVS
-74 VHALAR
+74 AHALAR
-80 GLREALPSAAE
+80 RLRAALPEVAE
-91 DESFWARI
+91 DETFWTRL
-99 EARYLTL
+99 EARYLAL

-111 ESDIAYAY
+111 ESDLAFAY

-126 MYEGMW
+126 VYQGMW
-132 KPVEYAFLHH
+132 KPVEYMFLHH
-142 REPASERSTAVRIDF
+142 REPASERSAAVRIDF
-157 PVAPGGDLAALVDRI
+157 PIAPGADLAVLVDRV
-172 LDVPCFERPWRDR
+172 LAVPRFERHWRDR
-185 EGDVRRVAE
+185 GGDVRRVVE
-194 RLRSIFGDGG
+194 RLQSIF
-204 RRPVAGQDRSTSG
+204 SG
-217 GGERAPV
+217 
-224 AEQARSTSGGG
+224 
-235 EHRPVAGQDRSASDD
+235 
-250 RGRTHAVER
+250 
-259 PWPIAGDG
+259 G

-272 QIQMTDAGF
+272 EIQMTDAGF
-281 FRNRGAYVVGRIV
+281 FRNRGAYIVGRIV
-294 FDDASATP
+294 FDDSSASP

-308 NHEAGIHVQA
+308 NHDAGIYVQA

-346 LAAFLHSVMPTRRL
+346 LAAFLHTVMPTRRL

-371 VGKVAVMNEL
+371 VGKVAVMHEL
-381 REELAAHGEV
+381 REELATHREV
-391 FTTAVGFRGSVAI
+391 FITAVGFRGSVAI
-404 GFAAASSDYNL
+404 GFAAPSSDYNL
-415 KVIRDVPTAQYKWG
+415 KVIRDVPTDQYKWG
-429 AFPGIGAVLDKYRR
+429 EFPGIGAVLDKYRR

-462 ELDPAWFEPDL
+462 ELDPAWFEADL
-473 LAELLRDAA
+473 LAELLRDAG

-500 RRVRP
+500 RRVLP
-505 LPVFFRD
+505 LPVFLQD

-544 RNYGVSRFRKVY
+544 RNYGVSRFQKVY

-567 RVKIRSNADRFDGE
+567 RVKVRSNAGRFDGE

-589 EDGVVFLPEE
+589 EDGVIFLPEE
-599 IETGFRIHDRGLRRL
+599 IESGFRIHDRGMRRL

-621 LLTTGYWERMQ
+621 LLTTGYWERLQ
-632 HDLER
+632 HDLDR
-637 GRVPSIRLYPEE
+637 GQVPSIRLYAEQ
-649 RKLDPPGWPSAP
+649 RKLDHPGWPSAP

>member
-1 MNERSPEYADRIAA
+1 MNDRRPDYADRIVAVR
-15 AGSIETR
+15 SIEERT
-22 AEVAARWIL
+22 ALAAHWIL
-31 AEFDAYY
+31 SEFDAYY
-38 VESRN
+38 VESRS
-43 IPNLAKAAFE
+43 IPNFAKAAFE
-53 RRDPAM
+53 RRDPAT

-80 GLREALPSAAE
+80 RLRESLPSAAE
-91 DESFWARI
+91 DETFWERI

-111 ESDIAYAY
+111 ESDLAFAY

-132 KPVEYAFLHH
+132 NPVEYTFLHH
-142 REPASERSTAVRIDF
+142 REPATERSAAVRIDF
-157 PVAPGGDLAALVDRI
+157 PITPDLDLATLVDRI
-172 LDVPCFERPWRDR
+172 LDVPSFERPWRDR
-185 EGDVRRVAE
+185 NGDVRAVAE
-194 RLRSIFGDGG
+194 RLQTIFRGYE
-204 RRPVAGQDRSTSG
+204 RQPV
-217 GGERAPV
+217 E
-224 AEQARSTSGGG
+224 
-235 EHRPVAGQDRSASDD
+235 
-250 RGRTHAVER
+250 
-259 PWPIAGDG
+259 
-267 ARRPV
+267 
-272 QIQMTDAGF
+272 IQMTDAGF
-281 FRNRGAYVVGRIV
+281 FRNRGAYIVGRIV

-308 NHEAGIHVQA
+308 NHETGIYVQA
-318 VLAGEADAHNLFSS
+318 VLAGQADAHNLFSS

-381 REELAAHGEV
+381 REELAEHGEV
-391 FTTAVGFRGSVAI
+391 FTTAIGFRGSVAI
-404 GFAAASSDYNL
+404 GFAAPSSDYNL
-415 KVIRDVPTAQYKWG
+415 KVIRDIPTEQYKWG
-429 AFPGIGAVLDKYRR
+429 DFPGIRAVLDKYRR

-462 ELDPAWFEPDL
+462 ELDPAWFEPEL

-505 LPVFFRD
+505 LPVFFRN

-544 RNYGVSRFRKVY
+544 RNYGVSRYHKVY

-567 RVKIRSNADRFDGE
+567 HVKVRSNADRFDGE

-589 EDGVVFLPEE
+589 EDGVIFLPEE

-632 HDLER
+632 GVLER
-637 GRVPSIRLYPEE
+637 GQVPSIRLYPEQ
-649 RKLDPPGWPSAP
+649 RKLDHPGWPSAP

>member
-1 MNERSPEYADRIAA
+1 MNDRYAEYASRIEA
-15 AGSIETR
+15 AGSSEER
-22 AEVAARWIL
+22 SGLAARWIL

-38 VESRN
+38 VESRS
-43 IPNLAKAAFE
+43 IPNLAKSAFE
-53 RRDPAM
+53 QRDPAM

-69 VYSIS
+69 VYSVS
-74 VHALAR
+74 AHALAR
-80 GLREALPSAAE
+80 RLRAALPEVAE
-91 DESFWARI
+91 DETFWARL
-99 EARYLTL
+99 EARYLAL

-111 ESDIAYAY
+111 ESDLAFAY

-126 MYEGMW
+126 VYEGMW
-132 KPVEYAFLHH
+132 KPVEYMFLHH
-142 REPASERSTAVRIDF
+142 REPASERSAAVRIDF
-157 PVAPGGDLAALVDRI
+157 PIAPGADLAVLVDRV
-172 LDVPCFERPWRDR
+172 LAVPRFERRWRDR
-185 EGDVRRVAE
+185 AGDVRRVTE
-194 RLRSIFGDGG
+194 RLQSIF
-204 RRPVAGQDRSTSG
+204 SG
-217 GGERAPV
+217 
-224 AEQARSTSGGG
+224 
-235 EHRPVAGQDRSASDD
+235 
-250 RGRTHAVER
+250 
-259 PWPIAGDG
+259 G

-272 QIQMTDAGF
+272 EIQMTDAGF
-281 FRNRGAYVVGRIV
+281 FRNRGAYIVGRIV
-294 FDDASATP
+294 FDDSSASP

-308 NHEAGIHVQA
+308 NHDAGIYVQA

-346 LAAFLHSVMPTRRL
+346 LAAFLHTVMPTRRL

-371 VGKVAVMNEL
+371 VGKVAVMHEL
-381 REELAAHGEV
+381 REELATHREV
-391 FTTAVGFRGSVAI
+391 FITAVGFRGSVAI
-404 GFAAASSDYNL
+404 GFAAPSSDYNL
-415 KVIRDVPTAQYKWG
+415 KVIRDVPTDQYKWG
-429 AFPGIGAVLDKYRR
+429 EFPGIGAVLDKYRR

-462 ELDPAWFEPDL
+462 ELDPAWFEADL
-473 LAELLRDAA
+473 LAELLRDAG

-505 LPVFFRD
+505 LPVFLQD

-544 RNYGVSRFRKVY
+544 RNYGVSRFQKVY

-567 RVKIRSNADRFDGE
+567 RVKVRSNAGRFDGE

-589 EDGVVFLPEE
+589 EDGVIFLPEE
-599 IETGFRIHDRGLRRL
+599 IESGFRIHDRGMRRL

-621 LLTTGYWERMQ
+621 LLTTGYWEGLQ
-632 HDLER
+632 HDLDR
-637 GRVPSIRLYPEE
+637 GQVPSIRLYPEQ
-649 RKLDPPGWPSAP
+649 RKLDHPGWPSAP

>member
-1 MNERSPEYADRIAA
+1 MNDRSSDYADRIAA
-15 AGSIETR
+15 AHSIEERTDL
-22 AEVAARWIL
+22 AARWIL

-53 RRDPAM
+53 RRDPAA

-69 VYSIS
+69 VYSVS
-74 VHALAR
+74 VHALAPR
-80 GLREALPSAAE
+80 LREALPSAAE
-91 DESFWARI
+91 DESFWERI

-111 ESDIAYAY
+111 ESDLAFAY
-119 IHSARRM
+119 IRSARRM

-142 REPASERSTAVRIDF
+142 HEPASERSAAVRIDF
-157 PVAPGGDLAALVDRI
+157 PVASGGDLAALVDRI
-172 LDVPCFERPWRDR
+172 LDVPRLERPWRDR

-194 RLRSIFGDGG
+194 RLRSLFEDGA
-204 RRPVAGQDRSTSG
+204 RRPA
-217 GGERAPV
+217 GERP
-224 AEQARSTSGGG
+224 RSPS
-235 EHRPVAGQDRSASDD
+235 
-250 RGRTHAVER
+250 
-259 PWPIAGDG
+259 GDG
-267 ARRPV
+267 ARRPAGERLRSLSGGGARRPV
-272 QIQMTDAGF
+272 EIQMTDAGF
-281 FRNRGAYVVGRIV
+281 FRNRGAYIVGRIV

-308 NHEAGIHVQA
+308 NHEAGIYVQA

-332 TLANFHVTNSHYHE
+332 TLANFHVTSSHYHE

-371 VGKVAVMNEL
+371 VGKVAVMTEL
-381 REELAAHGEV
+381 REELAEHGEV

-404 GFAAASSDYNL
+404 GFAAPSSDYNL
-415 KVIRDVPTAQYKWG
+415 KVIRDVPTEQYKWG
-429 AFPGIGAVLDKYRR
+429 EFPGIRAVLDKYRR

-473 LAELLRDAA
+473 LADLLRDAA

-505 LPVFFRD
+505 LPVFLQD
-512 ATPEEAREVIVNL
+512 AGPEEAREVIVNL

-544 RNYGVSRFRKVY
+544 RNYGVSRFHKVF

-567 RVKIRSNADRFDGE
+567 RVKVRSNADRFDGE

-589 EDGVVFLPEE
+589 EDGVIFLPEE
-599 IETGFRIHDRGLRRL
+599 IESGFRIHDRGLRRL

-621 LLTTGYWERMQ
+621 LLTTGYWEGMQ
-632 HDLER
+632 GDLER
-637 GRVPSIRLYPEE
+637 GRVPGIRLYPEQ
-649 RKLDPPGWPSAP
+649 RKLDHPGWPSAP

>member
-1 MNERSPEYADRIAA
+1 MNDDRSAQYARRVAA
-15 AGSIETR
+15 AGSPGER
-22 AEVAARWIL
+22 LDLVAHWIL

-43 IPNLAKAAFE
+43 IPNLAKDAFE
-53 RRDPAM
+53 RRDPAR
-59 SLDLSLRRLS
+59 SLELSLRRLS
-69 VYSIS
+69 VYSVS

-80 GLREALPSAAE
+80 RLREALPSIAE
-91 DESFWARI
+91 DEAFWERL
-99 EARYLTL
+99 EARYLAL

-111 ESDIAYAY
+111 ESDLAFAYV
-119 IHSARRM
+119 HSARRM
-126 MYEGMW
+126 TYEGMW

-142 REPASERSTAVRIDF
+142 PEPASERAAAVRLDF
-157 PVAPGGDLAALVDRI
+157 SLTPGADLAALVGRI
-172 LDVPCFERPWRDR
+172 LDVPRFERGWRDR
-185 EGDVRRVAE
+185 EGDARRVAE
-194 RLRSIFGDGG
+194 RIESILDGD
-204 RRPVAGQDRSTSG
+204 
-217 GGERAPV
+217 
-224 AEQARSTSGGG
+224 
-235 EHRPVAGQDRSASDD
+235 
-250 RGRTHAVER
+250 
-259 PWPIAGDG
+259 
-267 ARRPV
+267 ARRPTC
-272 QIQMTDAGF
+272 IQMTDAGF

-332 TLANFHVTNSHYHE
+332 TLANFHVTNAHYHE
-346 LAAFLHSVMPTRRL
+346 LAAFLHTVMPTRRL

-381 REELAAHGEV
+381 REELAEHGEV

-404 GFAAASSDYNL
+404 GFAAPSSDYNL
-415 KVIRDVPTAQYKWG
+415 KVIRDVPTDQYKWG
-429 AFPGIGAVLDKYRR
+429 EFPGIGAVLDKYRR

-473 LAELLRDAA
+473 LAELLQDAG
-482 ESVSLRDDAVIL
+482 ESVSLRGDAVIL

-505 LPVFFRD
+505 LPVFLRN

-544 RNYGVSRFRKVY
+544 RNYGVSRFQKVY

-567 RVKIRSNADRFDGE
+567 SVRIRSNAGRFDGE

-589 EDGVVFLPEE
+589 EDGVIFLPEE
-599 IETGFRIHDRGLRRL
+599 IESGFRIRDRGLRRL

-621 LLTTGYWERMQ
+621 LMTTGYWERMQ
-632 HDLER
+632 DDLGR
-637 GRVPSIRLYPEE
+637 GRVPGIRLYPEQ
-649 RKLDPPGWPSAP
+649 RKLDHPGWPSAP
-661 AGE
+661 GGE

>member
-1 MNERSPEYADRIAA
+1 MNDRRPDYADRIVTVRSNEERTDLAA
-15 AGSIETR
+15 H
-22 AEVAARWIL
+22 WIL
-31 AEFDAYY
+31 SEFDAYY
-38 VESRN
+38 VESRS
-43 IPNLAKAAFE
+43 IPNFAKAAFE
-53 RRDPAM
+53 RRDPAT

-80 GLREALPSAAE
+80 RLRESLPSAAE
-91 DESFWARI
+91 DETFWERI

-111 ESDIAYAY
+111 ESDLAFAY

-132 KPVEYAFLHH
+132 NPVEYTFLHH
-142 REPASERSTAVRIDF
+142 REPATERSAAVRIDF
-157 PVAPGGDLAALVDRI
+157 PITPDLDLATLVDRI
-172 LDVPCFERPWRDR
+172 LDVPSFERPWRDR
-185 EGDVRRVAE
+185 NGDVRAVAE
-194 RLRSIFGDGG
+194 RLQTIFRGY
-204 RRPVAGQDRSTSG
+204 
-217 GGERAPV
+217 ER
-224 AEQARSTSGGG
+224 Q
-235 EHRPVAGQDRSASDD
+235 
-250 RGRTHAVER
+250 
-259 PWPIAGDG
+259 PIE
-267 ARRPV
+267 
-272 QIQMTDAGF
+272 IQMTDAGF
-281 FRNRGAYVVGRIV
+281 FRNRGAYIVGRIV

-302 LILALL
+302 LILGLL
-308 NHEAGIHVQA
+308 NHDAGIYVQA
-318 VLAGEADAHNLFSS
+318 VLAGQADAHNLFSS

-381 REELAAHGEV
+381 REELAEHGEV
-391 FTTAVGFRGSVAI
+391 FTTAIGFRGSVAI
-404 GFAAASSDYNL
+404 GFAAPSSDYNL
-415 KVIRDVPTAQYKWG
+415 KVIRDIPTEQYKWG
-429 AFPGIGAVLDKYRR
+429 DFPGIRAVLDKYRR

-462 ELDPAWFEPDL
+462 ELDPAWFEPEL

-505 LPVFFRD
+505 LPVFLRN

-544 RNYGVSRFRKVY
+544 RNYGVSRYHKVY

-567 RVKIRSNADRFDGE
+567 HVKVRSNADRFDGE

-589 EDGVVFLPEE
+589 EDGVIFLPEE

-632 HDLER
+632 GVLER
-637 GRVPSIRLYPEE
+637 GQVPSIRLYPEQ
-649 RKLDPPGWPSAP
+649 RKLDQPGWPSAP

>member
-1 MNERSPEYADRIAA
+1 MNDRSAHYARRVAA
-15 AGSIETR
+15 AGSIDER
-22 AEVAARWIL
+22 VDLAARWIL

-43 IPNLAKAAFE
+43 IPALAKSAFE
-53 RRDPAM
+53 RRDPAT

-69 VYSIS
+69 VYSVS
-74 VHALAR
+74 ALALAR
-80 GLREALPSAAE
+80 RLRRALPSAAE
-91 DESFWARI
+91 DERFWERI
-99 EARYLTL
+99 EAHYLTL

-111 ESDIAYAY
+111 ESDLAFAY
-119 IHSARRM
+119 IHSVRRM

-132 KPVEYAFLHH
+132 KPVEYVFLHH
-142 REPASERSTAVRIDF
+142 REPASERSAAVRIDF
-157 PVAPGGDLAALVDRI
+157 PIAPGAALATLVDRV
-172 LDVPCFERPWRDR
+172 LDVPRFERIWRDR
-185 EGDVRRVAE
+185 DGDVRRVVE
-194 RLRSIFGDGG
+194 RLESIFGDRT
-204 RRPVAGQDRSTSG
+204 RRPI
-217 GGERAPV
+217 E
-224 AEQARSTSGGG
+224 
-235 EHRPVAGQDRSASDD
+235 
-250 RGRTHAVER
+250 
-259 PWPIAGDG
+259 
-267 ARRPV
+267 
-272 QIQMTDAGF
+272 IQMTDAGF

-294 FDDASATP
+294 FDDSSATP

-308 NHEAGIHVQA
+308 NHDAGIYVQA

-346 LAAFLHSVMPTRRL
+346 LAAFLHTVMPTRRL

-381 REELAAHGEV
+381 REELATHREV

-404 GFAAASSDYNL
+404 GFAAPSSDYNL
-415 KVIRDVPTAQYKWG
+415 KVIRDVPTDQYKWG
-429 AFPGIGAVLDKYRR
+429 EFPGIRAVLDKYRR

-462 ELDPAWFEPDL
+462 ELDPAWFEPEL
-473 LAELLRDAA
+473 LAELLRDAG

-505 LPVFFRD
+505 LPVFLRD

-544 RNYGVSRFRKVY
+544 RNYGVSRFQKVF

-567 RVKIRSNADRFDGE
+567 RVKIRSNVGRFDGE

-589 EDGVVFLPEE
+589 EDGVIFLPEE
-599 IETGFRIHDRGLRRL
+599 IESGFRIHDRGLRRL

-632 HDLER
+632 DDLER
-637 GRVPSIRLYPEE
+637 GRVPGIRLYPEQ
-649 RKLDPPGWPSAP
+649 RKLDHPGWPDAP

>member
-1 MNERSPEYADRIAA
+1 MNDRSPDHADLIAA
-15 AGSIETR
+15 ARSVDER
-22 AEVAARWIL
+22 ADLAARWIL

-43 IPNLAKAAFE
+43 IPNLAKTAFE
-53 RRDPAM
+53 RLDPAS

-69 VYSIS
+69 VYSVS

-80 GLREALPSAAE
+80 RLRDALPSAAD
-91 DESFWARI
+91 DESFWERI

-111 ESDIAYAY
+111 ESDLAFAY

-142 REPASERSTAVRIDF
+142 REPASERSAAVRADF
-157 PVAPGGDLAALVDRI
+157 PVGPGVDLAALVDRI
-172 LDVPCFERPWRDR
+172 LDVPGFERPWRDR
-185 EGDVRRVAE
+185 EGDVQKVAA
-194 RLRSIFGDGG
+194 RLRTVFGGNAC
-204 RRPVAGQDRSTSG
+204 RPV
-217 GGERAPV
+217 E
-224 AEQARSTSGGG
+224 
-235 EHRPVAGQDRSASDD
+235 
-250 RGRTHAVER
+250 
-259 PWPIAGDG
+259 
-267 ARRPV
+267 
-272 QIQMTDAGF
+272 IQMTDAGF
-281 FRNRGAYVVGRIV
+281 FRNRGAYIVGRIV

-308 NHEAGIHVQA
+308 NHEAGIYVQA
-318 VLAGEADAHNLFSS
+318 VLAGQADAHNLFSS

-371 VGKVAVMNEL
+371 VGKVAVMTEL
-381 REELAAHGEV
+381 REELAEHREV
-391 FTTAVGFRGSVAI
+391 FTTAIGFRGSVAI
-404 GFAAASSDYNL
+404 GFAAPSSDYNL
-415 KVIRDVPTAQYKWG
+415 KVIRDIPTEQYKWG
-429 AFPGIGAVLDKYRR
+429 EFPGIRAVLDKYRR

-462 ELDPAWFEPDL
+462 ELDPAWFEPNL

-505 LPVFFRD
+505 LPVFLQD
-512 ATPEEAREVIVNL
+512 AGPEEAREVIVNL

-544 RNYGVSRFRKVY
+544 RNYGVSRFHKVF

-567 RVKIRSNADRFDGE
+567 RVKVRSNADRFDGE

-589 EDGVVFLPEE
+589 EDGVIFLPEE
-599 IETGFRIHDRGLRRL
+599 IESGFRIHDRGMRRL

-621 LLTTGYWERMQ
+621 LLTTGYWKGVQ
-632 HDLER
+632 ADLER
-637 GRVPSIRLYPEE
+637 GRVPSIRLYPER
-649 RKLDPPGWPSAP
+649 RKLDHPDWPSAP

>member
-1 MNERSPEYADRIAA
+1 MNDRSSDYWDLISAARSIDDRADLA
-15 AGSIETR
+15 AG
-22 AEVAARWIL
+22 WIL

-53 RRDPAM
+53 RLDPAS
-59 SLDLSLRRLS
+59 SLHLSLRRLS
-69 VYSIS
+69 VYSVS
-74 VHALAR
+74 AHALAR
-80 GLREALPSAAE
+80 RLRDALPLAAE
-91 DESFWARI
+91 DESFWERI

-111 ESDIAYAY
+111 ESDIAFAY

-132 KPVEYAFLHH
+132 KPVEYAFLHY
-142 REPASERSTAVRIDF
+142 REPASERSAAVRVDF
-157 PVAPGGDLAALVDRI
+157 PVHSGDDLPTLVDRI
-172 LDVPCFERPWRDR
+172 LDVPGFECPWRDR
-185 EGDVRRVAE
+185 ADDVRRVAE
-194 RLRSIFGDGG
+194 RLLSMFSADE
-204 RRPVAGQDRSTSG
+204 RRPV
-217 GGERAPV
+217 E
-224 AEQARSTSGGG
+224 
-235 EHRPVAGQDRSASDD
+235 
-250 RGRTHAVER
+250 
-259 PWPIAGDG
+259 
-267 ARRPV
+267 
-272 QIQMTDAGF
+272 IQMTDAGF
-281 FRNRGAYVVGRIV
+281 FRNRGAYVVGRIM

-308 NHEAGIHVQA
+308 NHEAGIYVQA

-381 REELAAHGEV
+381 REELTGHGEV
-391 FTTAVGFRGSVAI
+391 FTTAIGFRGSVAI
-404 GFAAASSDYNL
+404 GFAAPSSDYNL
-415 KVIRDVPTAQYKWG
+415 KVIRDVPTEQYKWG
-429 AFPGIGAVLDKYRR
+429 EFPGIRAVLDKYRR

-462 ELDPAWFEPDL
+462 ELDPAWFEPNL

-482 ESVSLRDDAVIL
+482 QSVSLRDDAVIL

-505 LPVFFRD
+505 LPVFLQD
-512 ATPEEAREVIVNL
+512 AGPEEAREVIVNL

-544 RNYGVSRFRKVY
+544 RNYGVSRFQKVF

-567 RVKIRSNADRFDGE
+567 HVKVRSNSERIDGE
-581 DDVPDWFY
+581 DEVPDWFY
-589 EDGVVFLPEE
+589 EDGVIFLPEE
-599 IETGFRIHDRGLRRL
+599 IEAGFRIHDRSLRRL
-614 FRDVHGD
+614 FRDIHGD
-621 LLTTGYWERMQ
+621 LMTTRFWERMQ
-632 HDLER
+632 SDLER
-637 GRVPSIRLYPEE
+637 GQVPSIRLYPEQ
-649 RKLDPPGWPSAP
+649 RKLDHPGWPSAP

>member
-1 MNERSPEYADRIAA
+1 MNDRSAEFANHIAA
-15 AGSIETR
+15 ATSIDERTDL
-22 AEVAARWIL
+22 AARWIL
-31 AEFDAYY
+31 AEFGAYY

-43 IPNLAKAAFE
+43 IPNFAKSAFE
-53 RRDPAM
+53 RRDPAT

-69 VYSIS
+69 VYSVS

-80 GLREALPSAAE
+80 RLRKALPSAAE
-91 DESFWARI
+91 NEAFWERI
-99 EARYLTL
+99 EARYLAL
-106 IEGRY
+106 IESRY
-111 ESDIAYAY
+111 ESDLAYAY

-132 KPVEYAFLHH
+132 NPVEYAFLHH
-142 REPASERSTAVRIDF
+142 REPATERSAAVRFDF
-157 PVAPGGDLAALVDRI
+157 PIAPDEDLAGLVDRI
-172 LDVPCFERPWRDR
+172 LDVPRFERPWRDR
-185 EGDVRRVAE
+185 EGDALRVAE
-194 RLRSIFGDGG
+194 RLQSIFSGRE
-204 RRPVAGQDRSTSG
+204 RRPV
-217 GGERAPV
+217 E
-224 AEQARSTSGGG
+224 
-235 EHRPVAGQDRSASDD
+235 
-250 RGRTHAVER
+250 
-259 PWPIAGDG
+259 
-267 ARRPV
+267 
-272 QIQMTDAGF
+272 IQMTDAGF
-281 FRNRGAYVVGRIV
+281 FRNRGAYIVGRIV
-294 FDDASATP
+294 FDDSSAMP

-308 NHEAGIHVQA
+308 NHEAGIYVQA

-332 TLANFHVTNSHYHE
+332 TLANFHVTNNHYHE

-381 REELAAHGEV
+381 REEIAEHREV
-391 FTTAVGFRGSVAI
+391 FTTTVGFRGSVAI
-404 GFAAASSDYNL
+404 GFTAPSSDYNL
-415 KVIRDVPTAQYKWG
+415 KVIRDVPTEQYKWG
-429 AFPGIGAVLDKYRR
+429 DFPGIRAVLDKYRR

-462 ELDPAWFEPDL
+462 ELDRAWFEPEL
-473 LAELLRDAA
+473 LAELLRDAS

-567 RVKIRSNADRFDGE
+567 QVKVRSNVGRLDGE
-581 DDVPDWFY
+581 DDVLDWFY
-589 EDGVVFLPEE
+589 EDGVIFLPEE

-614 FRDVHGD
+614 FRDVHGN

-632 HDLER
+632 SDLER
-637 GRVPSIRLYPEE
+637 GQVPSIRLYPEQ
-649 RKLDPPGWPSAP
+649 RKLDHPGWPSAP

>member
-1 MNERSPEYADRIAA
+1 MNDRSPDYADLIAA
-15 AGSIETR
+15 ADSIEERTGL
-22 AEVAARWIL
+22 AARWTL

-43 IPNLAKAAFE
+43 IPNLAKGAFE
-53 RRDPAM
+53 RRDPAT

-69 VYSIS
+69 VYGIS
-74 VHALAR
+74 AHALAR
-80 GLREALPSAAE
+80 RLRIALPLAAE
-91 DESFWARI
+91 DESFWERI

-111 ESDIAYAY
+111 ESDIAFAY
-119 IHSARRM
+119 IHSVRRM

-142 REPASERSTAVRIDF
+142 REPATERSAAVRIDF
-157 PVAPGGDLAALVDRI
+157 PVTPNRGLAALVDQV
-172 LDVPCFERPWRDR
+172 LDVPSFEQPWRDR

-194 RLRSIFGDGG
+194 RLESILGCNR
-204 RRPVAGQDRSTSG
+204 RRP
-217 GGERAPV
+217 
-224 AEQARSTSGGG
+224 AE
-235 EHRPVAGQDRSASDD
+235 
-250 RGRTHAVER
+250 
-259 PWPIAGDG
+259 
-267 ARRPV
+267 
-272 QIQMTDAGF
+272 IQMTDAGF
-281 FRNRGAYVVGRIV
+281 FRNRGAYIVGRIV
-294 FDDASATP
+294 FDDSSATP

-308 NHEAGIHVQA
+308 NHDAGIYVQA

-381 REELAAHGEV
+381 REELAEHREV

-404 GFAAASSDYNL
+404 GFAAPSSDYNL
-415 KVIRDVPTAQYKWG
+415 KVIRDVPTEQYKWG
-429 AFPGIGAVLDKYRR
+429 EFPGIRAVLDKYRR

-462 ELDPAWFEPDL
+462 ELDPAWFEREL
-473 LAELLRDAA
+473 LAELLQDAA
-482 ESVSLRDDAVIL
+482 ESVSLREDAVIL

-505 LPVFFRD
+505 LPVFLRD
-512 ATPEEAREVIVNL
+512 ATPEETREVLVNL

-544 RNYGVSRFRKVY
+544 RNYGVSRFHKVY

-567 RVKIRSNADRFDGE
+567 SVKVRSNAGRIDGE
-581 DDVPDWFY
+581 DDVPDWFF
-589 EDGVVFLPEE
+589 EDGVIFLPEE
-599 IETGFRIHDRGLRRL
+599 IESGFRIHDRALRRL
-614 FRDVHGD
+614 FRDTHGD
-621 LLTTGYWERMQ
+621 LLTTEYWERMQ
-632 HDLER
+632 SDLER
-637 GRVPSIRLYPEE
+637 GQVPSIRLYPEQ
-649 RKLDPPGWPSAP
+649 RKLEHLGWPSAP

>member
-1 MNERSPEYADRIAA
+1 MNDRYAEYASRIEA
-15 AGSIETR
+15 AGSIEER
-22 AEVAARWIL
+22 SGLAARWIL

-38 VESRN
+38 VESRS
-43 IPNLAKAAFE
+43 IPNLAKSAFE
-53 RRDPAM
+53 QRDPAM

-69 VYSIS
+69 VYSVS
-74 VHALAR
+74 AHALAR
-80 GLREALPSAAE
+80 RLRAALPEVAE
-91 DESFWARI
+91 DETFWARL
-99 EARYLTL
+99 EARYLAL

-111 ESDIAYAY
+111 ESDLAFAY

-126 MYEGMW
+126 VYEGMW
-132 KPVEYAFLHH
+132 KPVEYMFLHH
-142 REPASERSTAVRIDF
+142 REPASERSAAVRIDF
-157 PVAPGGDLAALVDRI
+157 PIAPGADLVVLVDRV
-172 LDVPCFERPWRDR
+172 LAVPRFERRWRDR
-185 EGDVRRVAE
+185 AGDVRRVVE
-194 RLRSIFGDGG
+194 RLQSIF
-204 RRPVAGQDRSTSG
+204 SG
-217 GGERAPV
+217 
-224 AEQARSTSGGG
+224 
-235 EHRPVAGQDRSASDD
+235 
-250 RGRTHAVER
+250 
-259 PWPIAGDG
+259 G

-272 QIQMTDAGF
+272 EIQMTDAGF
-281 FRNRGAYVVGRIV
+281 YRNRGAYIVGRIV
-294 FDDASATP
+294 FDDSSASP

-308 NHEAGIHVQA
+308 NHDAGIYVQA

-346 LAAFLHSVMPTRRL
+346 LAAFLHTVMPTRRL

-371 VGKVAVMNEL
+371 VGKVAVMHEL
-381 REELAAHGEV
+381 REELATHREV
-391 FTTAVGFRGSVAI
+391 FITAVGFRGAVAI
-404 GFAAASSDYNL
+404 GFAAPSSDYNL
-415 KVIRDVPTAQYKWG
+415 KVIRDVPTDQYKWG
-429 AFPGIGAVLDKYRR
+429 EFPGIGAVLDKYRR

-462 ELDPAWFEPDL
+462 ELDPAWFEADL
-473 LAELLRDAA
+473 LAELLRDAG

-505 LPVFFRD
+505 LPVFLQD

-544 RNYGVSRFRKVY
+544 RNYGVSRFQKVY

-567 RVKIRSNADRFDGE
+567 RVKVRSNAGRFDGE

-589 EDGVVFLPEE
+589 EDGVIFLPEE
-599 IETGFRIHDRGLRRL
+599 IESGFRIHDRGMRRL
-614 FRDVHGD
+614 FRDIHGD
-621 LLTTGYWERMQ
+621 LLTTGYWERLQ
-632 HDLER
+632 HDLDR
-637 GRVPSIRLYPEE
+637 GQVPSIRLYPEQ
-649 RKLDPPGWPSAP
+649 RKLDHPDWPSAP

>member
-1 MNERSPEYADRIAA
+1 MTSLRSPAPRGRSVHYASRITA
-15 AGSIETR
+15 AGSVVER
-22 AEVAARWIL
+22 AGLAARWIL

-38 VESRN
+38 VESRS
-43 IPNLAKAAFE
+43 IPTLAKSAFE
-53 RRDPAM
+53 RRDPAT
-59 SLDLSLRRLS
+59 SLDLSRRRLS
-69 VYSIS
+69 VYSVS
-74 VHALAR
+74 ALALAR
-80 GLREALPSAAE
+80 RLREALPSVAE
-91 DESFWARI
+91 DETFWKQI
-99 EARYLTL
+99 EARYLTS

-111 ESDIAYAY
+111 ESDLAFAY

-126 MYEGMW
+126 TYEGRW

-142 REPASERSTAVRIDF
+142 REPESERSAGVRIDF
-157 PVAPGGDLAALVDRI
+157 PIAPGSDLAALVDRI
-172 LDVPCFERPWRDR
+172 LDVPRFERLWRDR
-185 EGDVRRVAE
+185 EGDVRRVVE
-194 RLRSIFGDGG
+194 RLGSIFRGG
-204 RRPVAGQDRSTSG
+204 TARPV
-217 GGERAPV
+217 E
-224 AEQARSTSGGG
+224 
-235 EHRPVAGQDRSASDD
+235 
-250 RGRTHAVER
+250 
-259 PWPIAGDG
+259 
-267 ARRPV
+267 
-272 QIQMTDAGF
+272 IQMTDAGF

-294 FDDASATP
+294 FGDASATP

-308 NHEAGIHVQA
+308 NHDAGIYVQA
-318 VLAGEADAHNLFSS
+318 VLTGEADAHNLFSS
-332 TLANFHVTNSHYHE
+332 TLANFHVTNTHYHE
-346 LAAFLHSVMPTRRL
+346 LAAFLHTVMPTRRL

-381 REELAAHGEV
+381 REELATHGEV

-404 GFAAASSDYNL
+404 GFAAPSSDYNL
-415 KVIRDVPTAQYKWG
+415 KVIRDIPTDQYKWG
-429 AFPGIGAVLDKYRR
+429 EFPGIGAVLDKYRR

-462 ELDPAWFEPDL
+462 ELDPAWFEPEL
-473 LAELLRDAA
+473 LAELLRDAG

-505 LPVFFRD
+505 LPVFLRD

-544 RNYGVSRFRKVY
+544 RNYGVSRFQKVF

-567 RVKIRSNADRFDGE
+567 RVKVRSNVGRFDGE
-581 DDVPDWFY
+581 DDIPDWFY
-589 EDGVVFLPEE
+589 EDGVIFLPEE
-599 IETGFRIHDRGLRRL
+599 IESGFRIHDRGLRRL

-632 HDLER
+632 HDLDQ
-637 GRVPSIRLYPEE
+637 GQVPSIRLYPER
-649 RKLDPPGWPSAP
+649 RKLDHPGWPDAP

>member
-1 MNERSPEYADRIAA
+1 MNDRYAEYASRIEA
-15 AGSIETR
+15 AGSIDER
-22 AEVAARWIL
+22 SGLAARWIL

-38 VESRN
+38 VESRS
-43 IPNLAKAAFE
+43 IPSLAKSAFE
-53 RRDPAM
+53 QRDPAM

-69 VYSIS
+69 VYSVS
-74 VHALAR
+74 AHALAR
-80 GLREALPSAAE
+80 RLRAALPEVAE
-91 DESFWARI
+91 DETFWARL
-99 EARYLTL
+99 EARYLAL

-111 ESDIAYAY
+111 ESDLAFAY

-126 MYEGMW
+126 VYEGMW
-132 KPVEYAFLHH
+132 KPVEYMFLHH
-142 REPASERSTAVRIDF
+142 REPASERSAAVRIDF
-157 PVAPGGDLAALVDRI
+157 PIAPGADLAVLVDRV
-172 LDVPCFERPWRDR
+172 LAVPRFERRWRDR
-185 EGDVRRVAE
+185 AGDVRRVVE
-194 RLRSIFGDGG
+194 RLQSIFSGG
-204 RRPVAGQDRSTSG
+204 ERRPV
-217 GGERAPV
+217 E
-224 AEQARSTSGGG
+224 
-235 EHRPVAGQDRSASDD
+235 
-250 RGRTHAVER
+250 
-259 PWPIAGDG
+259 
-267 ARRPV
+267 
-272 QIQMTDAGF
+272 IQMTDAGF
-281 FRNRGAYVVGRIV
+281 FRNRGAYIVGRIL
-294 FDDASATP
+294 FDDSSATP

-308 NHEAGIHVQA
+308 NHDAGIYVQA

-332 TLANFHVTNSHYHE
+332 TLANFHVTNNHYHE

-381 REELAAHGEV
+381 REELATHREV

-404 GFAAASSDYNL
+404 GFAAPASDYNL
-415 KVIRDVPTAQYKWG
+415 KVIRDVPTEQYKWG
-429 AFPGIGAVLDKYRR
+429 EFPGIRAVLDKYRR

-448 RTGSMLDNIIYYNL
+448 RTGSMLDNIIYFNL
-462 ELDPAWFEPDL
+462 ELDPAWFEPGL

-482 ESVSLRDDAVIL
+482 ESVSLRDDTVIL

-544 RNYGVSRFRKVY
+544 RNYGVSRFHKVY

-567 RVKIRSNADRFDGE
+567 RVKVRSNAERIDGE

-589 EDGVVFLPEE
+589 EDGVIFLPEE
-599 IETGFRIHDRGLRRL
+599 IESGFRLHERGLRRL

-632 HDLER
+632 NDLER
-637 GRVPSIRLYPEE
+637 GQVPSIRLYPEQ
-649 RKLDPPGWPSAP
+649 RKLDHPGWPSTP

>member
-1 MNERSPEYADRIAA
+1 MNDRSPDYTDLIATA
-15 AGSIETR
+15 RSIDERTDL
-22 AEVAARWIL
+22 AARWIL
-31 AEFDAYY
+31 DEFDAYY

-53 RRDPAM
+53 RLDPAS

-69 VYSIS
+69 VYSVS

-80 GLREALPSAAE
+80 RLRDALPPADD

-111 ESDIAYAY
+111 ESDLAFAY

-142 REPASERSTAVRIDF
+142 REPASERSAAARVDF
-157 PVAPGGDLAALVDRI
+157 SVDPGADPGANLPALVDRI
-172 LDVPCFERPWRDR
+172 LDVPGFERSWRDR
-185 EGDVRRVAE
+185 EGDVQKVAA
-194 RLRSIFGDGG
+194 RLRTIFGGN
-204 RRPVAGQDRSTSG
+204 
-217 GGERAPV
+217 
-224 AEQARSTSGGG
+224 
-235 EHRPVAGQDRSASDD
+235 
-250 RGRTHAVER
+250 
-259 PWPIAGDG
+259 

-272 QIQMTDAGF
+272 EIQMTDAGF
-281 FRNRGAYVVGRIV
+281 FRNRGAYIVGRIV
-294 FDDASATP
+294 FDDSSATP

-308 NHEAGIHVQA
+308 NHEAGIYVQA
-318 VLAGEADAHNLFSS
+318 VLAGQADAHNLFSS

-381 REELAAHGEV
+381 REELAEHREV
-391 FTTAVGFRGSVAI
+391 FTTAIGFRGSVAI
-404 GFAAASSDYNL
+404 GFAAPSSDYNL
-415 KVIRDVPTAQYKWG
+415 KVIRDVPTEQYKWG
-429 AFPGIGAVLDKYRR
+429 EFPGIRAVLDKYRR

-462 ELDPAWFEPDL
+462 ELDPAWFEPNL
-473 LAELLRDAA
+473 LAELRRDAA

-505 LPVFFRD
+505 LPVFLQD
-512 ATPEEAREVIVNL
+512 ASPEEAREVIVNL

-538 NKDLDA
+538 NKDLVA
-544 RNYGVSRFRKVY
+544 RNYGVRRFQKVF

-567 RVKIRSNADRFDGE
+567 RVKVRSNADRFDGE

-589 EDGVVFLPEE
+589 EDGVIFLPEE
-599 IETGFRIHDRGLRRL
+599 IESGFRIHDRAMRRL

-621 LLTTGYWERMQ
+621 LLTTGYWEGLQ
-632 HDLER
+632 NDLER

-649 RKLDPPGWPSAP
+649 RKLDHPGWPSAP